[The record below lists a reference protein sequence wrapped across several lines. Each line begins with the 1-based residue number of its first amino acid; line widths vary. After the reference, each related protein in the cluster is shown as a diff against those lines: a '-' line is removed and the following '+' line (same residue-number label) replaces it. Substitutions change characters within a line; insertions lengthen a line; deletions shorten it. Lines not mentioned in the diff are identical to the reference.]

1 MKIAPLWLTLQ
12 KNLKKKKLLYYKC
25 IICNF
30 TLNILL
36 QTFEWIYF
44 WKTFCL
50 LSVVITPKPHTH
62 TNTINKILIHSKK
75 RNWQTLEK
83 NMWKKTGSLWD
94 RQATFSALLS
104 QNFARIIYIWY
115 VYVLWIL
122 YFFIYLK
129 CSNKNRQNNCWKPY
143 QQLQIIAERVGFIA
157 IFYSMLKYENKY
169 TTNEYLYM

>member
-1 MKIAPLWLTLQ
+1 MTDTAKKL
-12 KNLKKKKLLYYKC
+12 KKKLLYYKC

-83 NMWKKTGSLWD
+83 KICEKN
-94 RQATFSALLS
+94 RQPVRQTNHLLCTFITKFCTHYLHLVCVCTL
-104 QNFARIIYIWY
+104 NFI
-115 VYVLWIL
+115 
-122 YFFIYLK
+122 FFIYLK

-143 QQLQIIAERVGFIA
+143 QQKQQRLQIIAERVGFIA